1 MNAPTY
7 GTSGQKSAST
17 TVLDRNVFG
26 LEINDHQL
34 LKDAYMTYLAN
45 GRENLAVVKTR
56 GLVSGG
62 GKKPWRQKGT
72 GRARFGSSRNPIWR
86 GGGIVFGPTGNENY
100 SKKLNVKAKRIALK
114 QALTLAQSSGK
125 ISVIEDIKLKN
136 AKTAELAALIN
147 KLSVQGSLLI
157 VVDKL
162 ANDLKLSARNIPF
175 VLLSTARGLNV
186 FDVLNSDRIVI
197 TKPALKEIELRLEAK

>member
-7 GTSGQKSAST
+7 SATGQKSTSG
-17 TVLDRNVFG
+17 TVLAKDIFG
-26 LEINDHQL
+26 QEINDHQL
-34 LKDAYMTYLAN
+34 LKDAYCSYLAN

-86 GGGIVFGPTGNENY
+86 GGGIAFGPTGNENY
-100 SKKLNVKAKRIALK
+100 AKKLNIKAKRIALK
-114 QALTLAQSSGK
+114 QALTLAQSTGK

-136 AKTAELAALIN
+136 AKTAELVALIN
-147 KLSVQGSLLI
+147 KLSVEGSLLL
-157 VVDKL
+157 VLDKL
-162 ANDLKLSARNIPF
+162 SNELKLSARNIPF
-175 VLLSTARGLNV
+175 VLLSTAKGLNV

>member
-7 GTSGQKSAST
+7 SAGGQKST
-17 TVLDRNVFG
+17 NGTVLSKDVFG
-26 LEINDHQL
+26 QEIKDHQL
-34 LKDAYMTYLAN
+34 LKDAYRTYLAN

-86 GGGIVFGPTGNENY
+86 GGGIAFGPTGNENY
-100 SKKLNVKAKRIALK
+100 AKKLNIKAKRIALK
-114 QALTLAQSSGK
+114 QALTLAQSDGK
-125 ISVIEDIKLKN
+125 ISIIEEIKLKN
-136 AKTAELAALIN
+136 AKTAELVSLIN
-147 KLSVQGSLLI
+147 KLSVEGSLLL
-157 VVDKL
+157 VLDKL
-162 ANDLKLSARNIPF
+162 PEELKLSARNIPF
-175 VLLSTARGLNV
+175 VLLSTAKGLNV

-197 TKPALKEIELRLEAK
+197 TKPALKEIESRLEVK